1 CLPPRAS
8 VLDSF
13 SVPRFLRAREI
24 GWRPASEAGS
34 GISGGRGGGRL
45 RRRHGAAGAG
55 WEAVVAGASFLLRFE
70 KVTVT
75 SRELRPWRAPVS
87 TGWDA
92 AAGAAQATGGG
103 GRKPPAW
110 SYPRMAAKRKLDVIN
125 SAPSPRGPSR
135 TGGLKN
141 AETHKAR
148 RSTRLQDGNTAF
160 DGNKASLFF
169 LNAEHEP
176 EVTKAMCTALKTMH
190 GGREEPLAKEH
201 V

>member
-1 CLPPRAS
+1 YCLLNLLAGKGKLQVERTNGKGKLGGPA
-8 VLDSF
+8 
-13 SVPRFLRAREI
+13 LRDCAM
-24 GWRPASEAGS
+24 
-34 GISGGRGGGRL
+34 GRGL
-45 RRRHGAAGAG
+45 
-55 WEAVVAGASFLLRFE
+55 
-70 KVTVT
+70 T
-75 SRELRPWRAPVS
+75 PVS

-148 RSTRLQDGNTAF
+148 RSTRLQSM
-160 DGNKASLFF
+160 SL
-169 LNAEHEP
+169 
-176 EVTKAMCTALKTMH
+176 K
-190 GGREEPLAKEH
+190 
-201 V
+201 